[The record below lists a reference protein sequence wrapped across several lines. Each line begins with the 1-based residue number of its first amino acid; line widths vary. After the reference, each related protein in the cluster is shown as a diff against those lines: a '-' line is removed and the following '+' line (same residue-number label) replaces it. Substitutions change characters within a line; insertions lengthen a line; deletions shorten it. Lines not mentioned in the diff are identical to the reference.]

1 MLGGHGDAAVLVC
14 TVRPMGHDEQ
24 AEDAGPTGAELDDLT
39 AYLLGLYVAA
49 GRPAV
54 RAVARATGISHTRV
68 HNYLHGAGGTASWV
82 RVATLVAHLG
92 GDEAAA
98 QPLWES
104 ARNRHTSARA
114 WQTVAKAPGVTEQLD
129 TIAGLLTEILG
140 ELRQL
145 AASQPDS
152 HAQ

>member
-1 MLGGHGDAAVLVC
+1 
-14 TVRPMGHDEQ
+14 MGHDEQ
-24 AEDAGPTGAELDDLT
+24 AEDAGPTGGELDDLT
-39 AYLLGLYVAA
+39 AYLLGLHVAA
-49 GRPAV
+49 GRPAT
-54 RAVARATGISHTRV
+54 RTIARATGISHTRV
-68 HNYLHGAGGTASWV
+68 HNYLHGAGGTASWA

-104 ARNRHTSARA
+104 ARDRHTTART
-114 WQTVAKAPGVTEQLD
+114 WQVVAKAPGVTEQLD
-129 TIAGLLTEILG
+129 TIAGLLTEILS

-145 AASQPDS
+145 TATRPDS